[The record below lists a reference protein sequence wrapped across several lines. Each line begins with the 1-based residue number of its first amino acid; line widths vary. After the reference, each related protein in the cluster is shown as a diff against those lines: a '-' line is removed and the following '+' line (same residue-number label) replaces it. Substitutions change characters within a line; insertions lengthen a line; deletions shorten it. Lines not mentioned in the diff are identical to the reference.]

1 MHATRSIHTRFMVL
15 AIMCSFRTFV
25 DVLIAKCSSPTIRAD
40 ASKAS
45 AMIHACTSYTRVQRA
60 FVYICKKNTKI
71 MDNFSRICLYVS
83 IGVTE
88 NTWNN
93 SRLPQNNSGCF
104 TVILY
109 MYMYVNKLH
118 FDVHI
123 HTRKFCG
130 LTQALILHVYM

>member
-1 MHATRSIHTRFMVL
+1 MD
-15 AIMCSFRTFV
+15 SF
-25 DVLIAKCSSPTIRAD
+25 C
-40 ASKAS
+40 
-45 AMIHACTSYTRVQRA
+45 Q
-60 FVYICKKNTKI
+60 
-71 MDNFSRICLYVS
+71 ICLYYGYVS

-88 NTWNN
+88 NTWNT
-93 SRLPQNNSGCF
+93 SRLPQNNSACF